1 MLDTITPSSFSK
13 SFILL
18 SVKWKLDEVV
28 SSGKVQIIGMMWEMN
43 GLISAFTQ
51 QTGVQ
56 ILCVDLE
63 NIPFHYISLC
73 VKDFPTNSP
82 GLCSEQHL
90 TKKPSGTTVCITP
103 LTNE

>member
-1 MLDTITPSSFSK
+1 MK
-13 SFILL
+13 VRWG
-18 SVKWKLDEVV
+18 SVKSD
-28 SSGKVQIIGMMWEMN
+28 KVQIIGMMREMN

-56 ILCVDLE
+56 ILCETLNLLDLE

-73 VKDFPTNSP
+73 VKDFPTKSP

-90 TKKPSGTTVCITP
+90 TKKPSGTTVCITT